1 MRVTSAALTMTG
13 PLERISIAGHNNTMD
28 LTDNELHALVDGE
41 LPAERQSQLM
51 AVIAADPAL
60 ARRVCELRHLKA
72 QVHLAYALP
81 ATDNS
86 SAEKPRRRISRWPAL
101 AAGLLIAVVSGLS
114 GWLLHPDDAVDNNRL
129 VLLDQGGRGQAPAVA
144 GSDETRIVVHVT
156 NPSMAV
162 AADLLNEVES
172 LLVAYEEQGRP
183 LRLEVISNGPGLA
196 LLREGLSTEKER
208 IHQLAEDHPN
218 LTFVACLNT
227 INRLR
232 VEKGVEVNLVPD
244 AEVTRSGVSR
254 VVKRQKEGWT
264 YIKV

>member
-1 MRVTSAALTMTG
+1 LCYALEQWRDSLNVSASLD
-13 PLERISIAGHNNTMD
+13 ENNTMD
-28 LTDNELHALVDGE
+28 LMENELHALVDGE
-41 LPAERQSQLM
+41 LSAERQAQLM
-51 AVIAADPAL
+51 AMIAADPAL

-81 ATDNS
+81 ATAERNS
-86 SAEKPRRRISRWPAL
+86 ERQKQRSSWPAL

-114 GWLLHPDDAVDNNRL
+114 GWLLNPGAPADANRL
-129 VLLDQGGRGQAPAVA
+129 VLLDQDGRGQTPAVIES
-144 GSDETRIVVHVT
+144 GETRIVVHVT

-162 AADLLNEVES
+162 AADLLNEVEA
-172 LLVAYEEQGRP
+172 LLVAYEEQGKP

-196 LLREGLSTEKER
+196 LLRESLSTEKKR
-208 IHQLAEDHPN
+208 IHQLAEQHPN

-232 VEKGVEVNLVPD
+232 VDKGIEVNLVPD

>member
-1 MRVTSAALTMTG
+1 MCHDFEQWLDSLNVSAL
-13 PLERISIAGHNNTMD
+13 LDDNNTME

-41 LPAERQSQLM
+41 LSAERQAELM
-51 AVIAADPAL
+51 AIIATDPAL

-81 ATDNS
+81 AADNRQVDRQRQR
-86 SAEKPRRRISRWPAL
+86 SALPAI
-101 AAGLLIAVVSGLS
+101 AAGLLIAVLSGLS
-114 GWLLHPDDAVDNNRL
+114 GWLLHPGSQADVNPRL
-129 VLLDQGGRGQAPAVA
+129 VLLDQDGRGLAPAVA
-144 GSDETRIVVHVT
+144 ENGETRIVVHVT
-156 NPSMAV
+156 NPNMAV

-172 LLVAYEEQGRP
+172 LLTAYEEQGKP

-196 LLREGLSTEKER
+196 LLRESLSTQKHR
-208 IHQLAEDHPN
+208 IHQLAEQHPN

-232 VEKGVEVNLVPD
+232 VEKGIEVNLVPD

>member
-1 MRVTSAALTMTG
+1 
-13 PLERISIAGHNNTMD
+13 MD
-28 LTDNELHALVDGE
+28 FTDNELHALVDGE
-41 LPAERQSQLM
+41 LPPERQSELM
-51 AVIAADPAL
+51 AIIAADPAL

-81 ATDNS
+81 SGDSITR
-86 SAEKPRRRISRWPAL
+86 EPRKSTAAWPAL
-101 AAGLLIAVVSGLS
+101 AAGLLIAVVSGLA
-114 GWLLHPDDAVDNNRL
+114 GWLLHPAPGIPGGTTDRL
-129 VLLDQGGRGQAPAVA
+129 VLLDQDGRGQAPAVA
-144 GSDETRIVVHVT
+144 GSEETRIVVHVT

-196 LLREGLSTEKER
+196 LLRESLSTEKQR

-232 VEKGVEVNLVPD
+232 VDKGIEVNLVPD